1 MLRMPFPFV
10 EEWCRSMLRQDR
22 PLTGARQGHRV
33 NVPRP
38 GLAHARPDLRMRSP
52 RRRLGSPWA
61 RSRSPGSPDALASP
75 AARLALPLLARVR
88 GDSLAD
94 MRGSG
99 AGAAIANRP
108 DHGGA
113 IMAPAGSFSHF
124 GIHVTDL

>member
-1 MLRMPFPFV
+1 MCLALD
-10 EEWCRSMLRQDR
+10 S
-22 PLTGARQGHRV
+22 LTLARISGCARLAGGSA
-33 NVPRP
+33 RP

-52 RRRLGSPWA
+52 RLRLGSPWT